1 MVSRGVFNARGWWWS
16 PIHML
21 LLMETYIQILIM
33 AHVWGCMCMFES
45 TPVSDSQGLF
55 VLFIFS
61 ERFMINCSC
70 RGRLEHTNKSG
81 ANEDTCPTLVIS
93 KGDVLSTYLQLSNAL
108 WTHVILYHVMAYY
121 VTLYHI
127 ETYNF
132 IMVYISYGICI
143 YIYNILCILK
153 NIYIH
158 IYIV

>member
-1 MVSRGVFNARGWWWS
+1 
-16 PIHML
+16 
-21 LLMETYIQILIM
+21 M
-33 AHVWGCMCMFES
+33 AHVWGCMCMCES

-132 IMVYISYGICI
+132 IMVYIYHMAYV
-143 YIYNILCILK
+143 YIY
-153 NIYIH
+153 IYIH
-158 IYIV
+158 IMYIKKYIHTYLYCIIIVYVYIYIYISIYYVYV